1 MTTDVVFATTKQL
14 AAAIREGQISALEV
28 LDAHLAQIEKYNP
41 ALNAIVTLDADGARR
56 RAREADNALAGGDL
70 WGPLHGVPFSLK
82 DCHSTAGMRTT
93 AGFPPLANY
102 VPEEDGTVARRLKE
116 AGGILLGKTNVS
128 VLLADIQSD
137 NPIFGRTNNP
147 WSLERTPGGSS
158 GGAAAALASGMVPF
172 EIGSDIGGSIRIPS
186 HYCGLFGLKP
196 TENRV
201 SHAGHIPDPPGL
213 PRSVRIMASIG
224 PMARS
229 VEDLALL
236 YQLIA
241 GADGCDLEVPP
252 VPVEEPPPAPL
263 ELEELH
269 IAFAPTFPGFPVATT
284 IVEALK
290 DLARELK
297 PFCAAVE
304 EAALPDRDL
313 ALAVSRARKL
323 TGMMIGAFGP
333 EEKDPPTSL
342 DQYLE
347 ALDHRDRFIR
357 AWEAFF
363 LEWDAL
369 ICPPSMV
376 PAFPHCQTESPL
388 QVDGQTVD
396 YWWANAHC
404 KLFNYSGHPAVVL
417 PYKVDNEGLPIG
429 IQVVGPRWG
438 EAHLLAIAKA
448 LAEVTGEF
456 RRPPGY

>member
-1 MTTDVVFATTKQL
+1 MMTNIVFATTKQV
-14 AAAIREGQISALEV
+14 ATAIREGQVSALEV
-28 LDAHLAQIEKYNP
+28 LDAHLAQIEEHNP
-41 ALNAIVTLDADGARR
+41 ALNAIVTLDADGARQ
-56 RAREADNALAGGDL
+56 RAREADEALAGGDL
-70 WGPLHGVPFSLK
+70 WGPLHGVPFTLK

-93 AGFPPLANY
+93 AGFSPLADY
-102 VPEEDGTVARRLKE
+102 VPEEDGTVARRIKE

-147 WSLERTPGGSS
+147 WCLERTPGGSS

-236 YQLIA
+236 YQIVA

-252 VPVEEPPPAPL
+252 LPIEEPAPVD
-263 ELEELH
+263 LEELH

-284 IVEALK
+284 IEESLK
-290 DLARELK
+290 ELAGELE
-297 PFCAAVE
+297 PLCAAVE
-304 EAALPDRDL
+304 EAVLLDEDL
-313 ALAVSRARKL
+313 ALAVSRAREL
-323 TGMMIGAFGP
+323 TGMMIGAFGAQ
-333 EEKDPPTSL
+333 EKESPVCL
-342 DQYLE
+342 AHYLQALHYRDQ
-347 ALDHRDRFIR
+347 FIL
-357 AWEAFF
+357 AWETFF
-363 LEWDAL
+363 RAWDAL

-376 PAFPHCQTESPL
+376 PAFRHCQTESPL
-388 QVDGQTVD
+388 QVDGRTVD

-404 KLFNYSGHPAVVL
+404 KLFNYSGHPAIVL
-417 PYKVDNEGLPIG
+417 PYKVDGDGLPIG

-438 EAHLLAIAKA
+438 EARLLAIARA
-448 LAEVTGEF
+448 LVEVTGEF